1 MRKRL
6 SILVNTLLIAIT
18 TVTAGCGGRKS
29 GSADVPAT
37 VPHVAAADIKF
48 NADSAYNYVK
58 RQTEFGPRVPG
69 SAAHSAT
76 AAYLADF
83 MRRMNP
89 DTVTV
94 QTAPVKFADGK
105 TAELKNIFARWG
117 ADRKSHVLLLA
128 HWDTRPWADED
139 PDTKNHNTP
148 IDGANDGGSG
158 TGVLMEIAR
167 QLSRQLPPETGVDI
181 LLVDAEDS
189 GIDGD
194 DASWCLGAQYF
205 ADNLP
210 YKPTE
215 MPRYA
220 ILLDMV
226 GGRDARFHRE
236 YLSDHFARNIV
247 DKVWST
253 ASSIGYGHR
262 FPNETGGALTD
273 DHIALNRAGIPAI
286 DIVENRHPVTGT
298 FNPTWHTLDDNI
310 SNIDRGTLETVGRT
324 VMKVLQN
331 EK

>member
-1 MRKRL
+1 MGKRL
-6 SILVNTLLIAIT
+6 NIFINTLLAAVIT
-18 TVTAGCGGRKS
+18 MTAGCGGQKS
-29 GSADVPAT
+29 GASDKPVI
-37 VPHVAAADIKF
+37 VQNEAAPSVNF
-48 NADSAYNYVK
+48 NADSAYSYVK

-76 AAYLADF
+76 AEYLADF

-89 DTVTV
+89 DTVRV
-94 QTAPVKFADGK
+94 LTAPVTFADGK
-105 TAELKNIFARWG
+105 KAEIKNIFAQWG
-117 ADRKSHVLLLA
+117 KQRRHRVLLLA

-139 PDTKNHNTP
+139 PNPSKHNTP
-148 IDGANDGGSG
+148 IDGANDGASG

-167 QLSRQLPPETGVDI
+167 QLSQQLPPETGVDI

-189 GIDGD
+189 GLEGD
-194 DASWCLGAQYF
+194 DESWCLGAQHF

-210 YKPTE
+210 YRPTE
-215 MPRYA
+215 MPRYG

-236 YLSDHFARNIV
+236 YLSDHFARTIV

-253 ASSIGYGHR
+253 ASSIGLGHR
-262 FPNETGGALTD
+262 FPNETGAALTD
-273 DHIALNRAGIPAI
+273 DHIALNRAGIPTI
-286 DIVENRHPVTGT
+286 DIVENRHPVTGS

-310 SNIDRGTLETVGRT
+310 NNIDRGTLEAVGRT
-324 VMKVLQN
+324 VMKVLHN